1 MSPEKS
7 QLQYLERYAEPE
19 ISVLTALDIGD
30 YAHCLVIPAHRERPE
45 SIQQIWPHADP
56 QLLMILVVNSWDA
69 DDDISQQMLQ
79 KLTRE
84 AGQQAGHL
92 HYIRRTNR
100 PDLLVVDRC
109 HPGQLIPRPQ
119 GVGLARKIGADL
131 ALALICSGAVKS
143 PLINSTDADVILPN
157 NYFDLPTPKL
167 STAAILQPFRHYF
180 DAELE
185 LASRLYD
192 IAMYYY
198 VRGLRFAGSGYAF
211 HTIGSTL
218 RINAKHYAQV
228 RGFPKRNAAED
239 FYMLNKLAKTGQIK
253 NHPGTAISIQA
264 RLSDRAP
271 FGTGPALRAISSLGT
286 PITEYGFYDPRVFDM
301 LRIFL
306 ATADQLHNEDPETCF
321 QAVPEIL
328 SWLKQSDLYQLL
340 AKQRRSSNLVF
351 QRFLRDWFDSFQTL
365 KFIHFMRDQ
374 YLPSVAIDSICDG
387 MVLPKA
393 HIQNLESVRWLHR
406 VLTEEP
412 DPDL

>member
-198 VRGLRFAGSGYAF
+198 VRGLRFAGSGYALSYYRQYPA
-211 HTIGSTL
+211 HQCQALCTGS
-218 RINAKHYAQV
+218 
-228 RGFPKRNAAED
+228 
-239 FYMLNKLAKTGQIK
+239 
-253 NHPGTAISIQA
+253 
-264 RLSDRAP
+264 RLSKAQCSRGLLHAEQASQNRSDRKP
-271 FGTGPALRAISSLGT
+271 PG
-286 PITEYGFYDPRVFDM
+286 D
-301 LRIFL
+301 
-306 ATADQLHNEDPETCF
+306 C
-321 QAVPEIL
+321 
-328 SWLKQSDLYQLL
+328 YQYPG
-340 AKQRRSSNLVF
+340 
-351 QRFLRDWFDSFQTL
+351 QT
-365 KFIHFMRDQ
+365 
-374 YLPSVAIDSICDG
+374 V
-387 MVLPKA
+387 
-393 HIQNLESVRWLHR
+393 
-406 VLTEEP
+406 
-412 DPDL
+412 